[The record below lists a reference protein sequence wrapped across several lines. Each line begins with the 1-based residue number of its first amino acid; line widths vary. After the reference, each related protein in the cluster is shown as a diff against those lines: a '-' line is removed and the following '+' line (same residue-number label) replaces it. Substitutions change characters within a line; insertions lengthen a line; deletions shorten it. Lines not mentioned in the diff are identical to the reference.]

1 MNGAITVNATTY
13 KWQIEV
19 DFRCGRISAIS
30 IINLLECTKWAFVSR
45 SVASRALELI
55 YKFPYINIL
64 WMKSSQ
70 ELRVRENTIE
80 SAQHTKHTMQI
91 KIYMPYVCLYIYT
104 YIFMNMIK
112 IQLVCEKSNVLG
124 GRRQLPSTVV
134 SLFFAVLP
142 SLSADKDGN
151 GIHSQKPSQES
162 L

>member
-1 MNGAITVNATTY
+1 
-13 KWQIEV
+13 
-19 DFRCGRISAIS
+19 
-30 IINLLECTKWAFVSR
+30 
-45 SVASRALELI
+45 
-55 YKFPYINIL
+55 
-64 WMKSSQ
+64 MKSSQ

-91 KIYMPYVCLYIYT
+91 KIYMPYVCLYIGTYIYT
-104 YIFMNMIK
+104 YVFMNMIK

>member
-1 MNGAITVNATTY
+1 
-13 KWQIEV
+13 
-19 DFRCGRISAIS
+19 
-30 IINLLECTKWAFVSR
+30 
-45 SVASRALELI
+45 
-55 YKFPYINIL
+55 
-64 WMKSSQ
+64 
-70 ELRVRENTIE
+70 
-80 SAQHTKHTMQI
+80 
-91 KIYMPYVCLYIYT
+91 
-104 YIFMNMIK
+104 MNMIK

>member
-1 MNGAITVNATTY
+1 MN
-13 KWQIEV
+13 EV
-19 DFRCGRISAIS
+19 
-30 IINLLECTKWAFVSR
+30 K
-45 SVASRALELI
+45 SRAAGKGEHNRERAAHQTHHANKDI
-55 YKFPYINIL
+55 YAICMYVHRYIH
-64 WMKSSQ
+64 M
-70 ELRVRENTIE
+70 
-80 SAQHTKHTMQI
+80 
-91 KIYMPYVCLYIYT
+91 YIYT
-104 YIFMNMIK
+104 YVFMNMIK